1 MGRMSGS
8 RARPSRVATISRFIE
23 GFLPPAEGGQPPAVT
38 AARARLSGW
47 IVTSIAIVV
56 GAAAAFVLVLLV
68 WALPSLPSLLVGFAG
83 GAIVGAAIAVALAS
97 RYPMVRKGGGI
108 AILLAPLLVLAAP
121 FLLIAAAIALLRR
134 TAPAPRREPE
144 PDADSSPVVIDAT
157 PKRSHHKRT

>member
-1 MGRMSGS
+1 MDLMSGT
-8 RARPSRVATISRFIE
+8 RPRRSRVFTITRWIE
-23 GFLPPAEGGQPPAVT
+23 GFLPPAEGGQPPAVK

-47 IVTSIAIVV
+47 IVTSIAVVV

-108 AILLAPLLVLAAP
+108 AILLAPLLILAAP

-134 TAPAPRREPE
+134 TAPAPRAARDDE
-144 PDADSSPVVIDAT
+144 PDASPVVIDAT